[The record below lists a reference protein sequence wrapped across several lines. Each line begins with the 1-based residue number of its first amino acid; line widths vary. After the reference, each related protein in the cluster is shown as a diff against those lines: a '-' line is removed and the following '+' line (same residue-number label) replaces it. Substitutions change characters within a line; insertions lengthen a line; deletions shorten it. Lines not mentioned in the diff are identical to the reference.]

1 MTILDFRNLQS
12 QLQIIN
18 AVTDFNITE
27 QPNHMG
33 VNKFAHLK

>member
-1 MTILDFRNLQS
+1 MELKDFRNLQS

-27 QPNHMG
+27 QLNIFK
-33 VNKFAHLK
+33 NTNYERN